1 MVVGDTREFAS
12 ESVTLSMKPSLE
24 HLKGSPSYI
33 PNLWFCST
41 HYCSRL
47 VKTIFIATYH
57 FQVKIVVKQ
66 EKDRVSMRAYYAYL
80 IRDGVENT
88 ITKGG
93 RLYQQFSVDA
103 FVSVEE
109 DQLDY
114 IRANQNDLR
123 INS

>member
-1 MVVGDTREFAS
+1 
-12 ESVTLSMKPSLE
+12 
-24 HLKGSPSYI
+24 
-33 PNLWFCST
+33 
-41 HYCSRL
+41 

-66 EKDRVSMRAYYAYL
+66 EKDKVSMRAYYAYL

>member
-1 MVVGDTREFAS
+1 
-12 ESVTLSMKPSLE
+12 
-24 HLKGSPSYI
+24 
-33 PNLWFCST
+33 
-41 HYCSRL
+41 

-93 RLYQQFSVDA
+93 RLYQQFLVDA